1 MRRRTGKAK
10 MHLQA
15 KRGGWLC
22 KSRPRL
28 PNQWTM
34 KGDSTV
40 PMSWRMT
47 TSAISSN
54 SVASRLIITKRT
66 SAVSFGKQGES
77 SGRPH
82 HQRRAD
88 REKKITIKS
97 ELFSASH
104 FALRHRLTEGNRRR
118 RAALL
123 LRVREARGA
132 PCVPRLSLAP
142 LPLDIARLLS
152 AVATV
157 GLGGMVRDDEGGQS
171 GALCFP
177 RASPVL

>member
-1 MRRRTGKAK
+1 MPV
-10 MHLQA
+10 QI
-15 KRGGWLC
+15 
-22 KSRPRL
+22 
-28 PNQWTM
+28 
-34 KGDSTV
+34 ST
-40 PMSWRMT
+40 T
-47 TSAISSN
+47 CAE
-54 SVASRLIITKRT
+54 SVDDEGRKYRSDVLAYDNVGNFIEFGRFTIDNHQT

-77 SGRPH
+77 GGRPH

-88 REKKITIKS
+88 REKKITVKS
-97 ELFSASH
+97 QLFSASH